1 MGIFESSPRIRC
13 SQADHSVTG
22 RVGSVHPIGHPMIQS
37 EKFGLKVRILIEDR
51 GPAFKVRWRGREDGK
66 LNRFVGLAPQAFI
79 NNHMCVHRR
88 AALPNASWLPVWLG
102 SSRIMKRSFTSS
114 ISILLQ

>member
-1 MGIFESSPRIRC
+1 MGIFESAPRICR

-22 RVGSVHPIGHPMIQS
+22 RIGSVHPIGHPMIQS
-37 EKFGLKVRILIEDR
+37 EKFGLKVRTLIEDL

-66 LNRFVGLAPQAFI
+66 LNAFVGRAPHAFI
-79 NNHMCVHRR
+79 SIHICVHRR

-102 SSRIMKRSFTSS
+102 SSLIMKQSFTSS